1 MKKFFFSLL
10 LNILVYSFVFNL
22 LSGVS
27 LPKDPFYLVATYIA
41 LSIGIMLQKPVLKFL
56 TVKINLLTYWL
67 SASLISFGVLYLLVT
82 FMPGLEIAETVVKE
96 MSFGAI
102 KVESFKLDIM
112 LTMIASVLVAG
123 LISGIMEMLKKP
135 VED

>member
-22 LSGVS
+22 FSGIS
-27 LPKDPFYLVATYIA
+27 LPRDPFYLVITFIA

-56 TVKINLLTYWL
+56 TVKINLITYWL
-67 SASLISFGVLYLLVT
+67 AASLISFGVLYLLVT
-82 FMPGLEIAETVVKE
+82 FLPGLEIVETLVNE

-102 KVESFKLDIM
+102 KIESFKLDIM
-112 LTMIASVLVAG
+112 LTMIFSVIVAG